1 MSAYSWD
8 WKEFDPKIGQADKR
22 ERDGIVSKGV
32 KFVKKNLNELGLSS
46 YAAVPVVDSTR
57 TIKEI
62 VHV

>member
-8 WKEFDPKIGQADKR
+8 WKEFDPKVGQADKR

-46 YAAVPVVDSTR
+46 
-57 TIKEI
+57 
-62 VHV
+62 